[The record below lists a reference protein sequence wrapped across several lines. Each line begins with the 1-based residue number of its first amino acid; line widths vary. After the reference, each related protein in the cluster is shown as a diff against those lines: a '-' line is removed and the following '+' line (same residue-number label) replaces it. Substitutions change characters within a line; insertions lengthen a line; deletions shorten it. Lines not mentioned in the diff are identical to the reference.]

1 METAKNERIKV
12 VENNLGKETGKHSLV
27 KRTNVIG
34 KALSSKAEEFEK
46 DVLSVKSKLLDEDE
60 TDALLD
66 RIREETER

>member
-27 KRTNVIG
+27 KRANVIG

-46 DVLSVKSKLLDEDE
+46 DVLSVKSKLLDEAE